1 MRGLTRGKRLTT
13 AIQRDV
19 SSCVS
24 SNPLTVGP
32 EGVFWWMTNFMD
44 APKQCTEMRFGWTKR
59 VTIPA
64 WVYGFIANGDT
75 FRISIADP
83 RPNTMLR

>member
-1 MRGLTRGKRLTT
+1 
-13 AIQRDV
+13 
-19 SSCVS
+19 
-24 SNPLTVGP
+24 
-32 EGVFWWMTNFMD
+32 MTNFMD